1 MDTCENP
8 RVFSGDYFWR
18 AKDNLPHS
26 AFAVH
31 NLLTLSEEEVFPDTT
46 STSNYWLAPDLKRAE
61 FTLDLCRDQT
71 VHTISLVNTH
81 NGRKRDRASQE
92 FKVHLKSSFGPWVE
106 VLHKI
111 LPDTSYV
118 SDPLPIMDFSI
129 HPTEGRYVKF
139 QLLTFHGYGGGLQY
153 FAAKSGTIK
162 CINGFTRMICYIIL
176 GIRRTPV
183 VLP

>member
-1 MDTCENP
+1 M
-8 RVFSGDYFWR
+8 
-18 AKDNLPHS
+18 
-26 AFAVH
+26 
-31 NLLTLSEEEVFPDTT
+31 FPDTT

-176 GIRRTPV
+176 GIRRTPL

>member
-1 MDTCENP
+1 M
-8 RVFSGDYFWR
+8 
-18 AKDNLPHS
+18 
-26 AFAVH
+26 
-31 NLLTLSEEEVFPDTT
+31 FPDTT

-61 FTLDLCRDQT
+61 FTLDLCGDQT

-92 FKVHLKSSFGPWVE
+92 FKVHLKSSLGPWVE

-153 FAAKSGTIK
+153 FAAKSGTFK
-162 CINGFTRMICYIIL
+162 CINGLTRMICYIIL